1 MEERN
6 KEIVEYKNDI
16 KTMNSYMKKKEISDE
31 T

>member
-6 KEIVEYKNDI
+6 KETVEYKNDLN
-16 KTMNSYMKKKEISDE
+16 TMNSYMEEKKISNE